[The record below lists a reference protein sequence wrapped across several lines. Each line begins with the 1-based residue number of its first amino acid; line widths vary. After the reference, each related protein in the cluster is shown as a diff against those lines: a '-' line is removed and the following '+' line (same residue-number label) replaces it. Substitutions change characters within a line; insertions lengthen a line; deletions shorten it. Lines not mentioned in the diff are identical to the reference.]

1 MIRFRSIILV
11 SVGVILTY
19 SLLSCVNDLD
29 AIQKVTHDPD
39 APDEVTTNLK
49 VFYTDSGFARV
60 QIYATLAETYNKPQ
74 HITRL
79 KDGVRVDFYSSDG
92 EIVSTLT
99 SINGQVN
106 YETGLM
112 QVRDSVVLR
121 NLVKKQYLET
131 EELFFNQKD
140 STIYTEKNVVI
151 KKEGKGVIG
160 RGRGIQTTQFFQ
172 KCKILEPIG
181 KLDMSE
187 D

>member
-11 SVGVILTY
+11 SLGIVLTC
-19 SLLSCVNDLD
+19 SLFSCVNDLD
-29 AIQKVTHDPD
+29 TIQKVTHDPD
-39 APDEVTTNLK
+39 APDEATKNLK
-49 VFYTDSGFARV
+49 VFYTDSGYARV

-79 KDGVRVDFYSSDG
+79 KDGVRVDFYSSEG
-92 EIVSTLT
+92 KIISTLT

-151 KKEGKGVIG
+151 KKDGKGVIG
-160 RGRGIQTTQFFQ
+160 RGRGIRTTQFFQ
-172 KCKILEPIG
+172 KCKILEPVG
-181 KLDMSE
+181 KIDMSE